1 MSETP
6 ETSEP
11 IEEEKPSDES
21 KTEVTESADS
31 ETPLQEQPA
40 SESSSEPLS
49 EEPTDET
56 ETSEPPQPVEAG
68 IRSDESETEV
78 TESADSETPVEKQP
92 ASESGSE
99 PLSEEQIDEL
109 ENVDFPEASFDMLL
123 MQHHTQA
130 MLAMGMIPDPASGQ
144 VIKNKSAAK
153 FHIDMLGIIQERT
166 KGNLNQGE
174 EEALN
179 GVLHNLRMMF
189 VEINK

>member
-6 ETSEP
+6 ETSET

-31 ETPLQEQPA
+31 ETPMQEQPA
-40 SESSSEPLS
+40 SESDSEPLS

-68 IRSDESETEV
+68 IQSDESETEV
-78 TESADSETPVEKQP
+78 TESADSETPMQEQP

>member
-6 ETSEP
+6 ETPEP
-11 IEEEKPSDES
+11 IEEETQIEEATGENTETIEAEDTSEEQASSETSDE
-21 KTEVTESADS
+21 
-31 ETPLQEQPA
+31 L
-40 SESSSEPLS
+40 
-49 EEPTDET
+49 
-56 ETSEPPQPVEAG
+56 
-68 IRSDESETEV
+68 
-78 TESADSETPVEKQP
+78 
-92 ASESGSE
+92 
-99 PLSEEQIDEL
+99 LSEEQVDEL
-109 ENVDFPEASFDMLL
+109 ESVEFPEASFDMLL

-130 MLAMGMIPDPASGQ
+130 MLAMGMIPDPATGQ

-189 VEINK
+189 VEVNK

>member
-31 ETPLQEQPA
+31 ETPMQE
-40 SESSSEPLS
+40 
-49 EEPTDET
+49 
-56 ETSEPPQPVEAG
+56 
-68 IRSDESETEV
+68 
-78 TESADSETPVEKQP
+78 QP

>member
-1 MSETP
+1 MSENP

-11 IEEEKPSDES
+11 IEEEKPADES

-31 ETPLQEQPA
+31 ETPVQEQPA
-40 SESSSEPLS
+40 A
-49 EEPTDET
+49 
-56 ETSEPPQPVEAG
+56 EA
-68 IRSDESETEV
+68 
-78 TESADSETPVEKQP
+78 
-92 ASESGSE
+92 GSE

-166 KGNLNQGE
+166 KGNLSQGE

>member
-6 ETSEP
+6 NP
-11 IEEEKPSDES
+11 IEEETQPEEKE
-21 KTEVTESADS
+21 TEVTKSTVEEQPTSQSDSDSLNEEQVDDS
-31 ETPLQEQPA
+31 ETPKTSEPMKEEIQSEETESEVAESTTEEQPA
-40 SESSSEPLS
+40 PQPNSEQLS
-49 EEPTDET
+49 EN
-56 ETSEPPQPVEAG
+56 QV
-68 IRSDESETEV
+68 
-78 TESADSETPVEKQP
+78 
-92 ASESGSE
+92 
-99 PLSEEQIDEL
+99 DEL
-109 ENVDFPEASFDMLL
+109 ENVEFPDASFDMLL

-130 MLAMGMIPDPASGQ
+130 MLAMGMIPDPATGQ

-189 VEINK
+189 VEVNK

>member
-6 ETSEP
+6 ETP
-11 IEEEKPSDES
+11 
-21 KTEVTESADS
+21 
-31 ETPLQEQPA
+31 
-40 SESSSEPLS
+40 
-49 EEPTDET
+49 EPTEN
-56 ETSEPPQPVEAG
+56 ENQPVESNAETTSETHSPNG
-68 IRSDESETEV
+68 NESVSQEAPAAEAESISEHSSAEGVQQEADESAETGDSV
-78 TESADSETPVEKQP
+78 ESKATSAESEQLSETQV
-92 ASESGSE
+92 
-99 PLSEEQIDEL
+99 DEL
-109 ENVDFPEASFDMLL
+109 ENVEFPEASFDMLL

-130 MLAMGMIPDPASGQ
+130 MLAMGMIPDPATGQ

-189 VEINK
+189 VEVSK